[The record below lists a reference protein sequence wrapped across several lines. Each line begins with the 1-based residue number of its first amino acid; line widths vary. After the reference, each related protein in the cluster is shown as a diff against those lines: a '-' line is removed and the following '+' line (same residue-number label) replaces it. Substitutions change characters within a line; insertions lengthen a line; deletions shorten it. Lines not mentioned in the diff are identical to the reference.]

1 MEAVR
6 FGSWAKPLLMTWCGD
21 RGPRLVELIRI
32 RLGDG
37 NPRFSR
43 YASAGGGDRS
53 LYVFCGKAA
62 LWAEN
67 HTYCAH

>member
-1 MEAVR
+1 MIRIALSQEDSAMEAVR

-43 YASAGGGDRS
+43 YASGWRR
-53 LYVFCGKAA
+53 
-62 LWAEN
+62 
-67 HTYCAH
+67 